1 MKVVISGSFRK
12 HLHGILKLKKE
23 LEERG
28 IEVIKPDR
36 IKKIN
41 NIDNPD
47 FVKFEGEENI
57 HPWILEREYFNAI
70 VKCDAHIIYNKDSYL
85 GMSAMIE
92 LGASMTK
99 GENTK
104 VYLLERPDQ
113 DKMIAQKGN
122 IDEGEKQD
130 IREFCYLLEDME
142 KHGVL
147 GIGID
152 QLYKDF
158 NIIRS
163 IDRDE
168 GER

>member
-1 MKVVISGSFRK
+1 
-12 HLHGILKLKKE
+12 
-23 LEERG
+23 
-28 IEVIKPDR
+28 
-36 IKKIN
+36 
-41 NIDNPD
+41 
-47 FVKFEGEENI
+47 
-57 HPWILEREYFNAI
+57 
-70 VKCDAHIIYNKDSYL
+70 
-85 GMSAMIE
+85 MIE

-122 IDEGEKQD
+122 FDEGEKQD